1 MKRPASS
8 SLEAQYEFEASGRK
22 GTSIGSDVGVRLGV
36 NGVDYVRVRP
46 KGTCL
51 TKDQLGDGANRE
63 DGKAPLYGT
72 RRVVEVD
79 MMVAQLSWGREGKG
93 SRRARHDACRS
104 AGSRA
109 GRAGIRRSGEV
120 QDSAG
125 SEYSSE
131 AGCLGADA
139 GIAERE
145 GSWDSEISS
154 VRSLFGGGA
163 WVVWCVGNC
172 GCEVWTYLLREC
184 AVRSPE

>member
-1 MKRPASS
+1 
-8 SLEAQYEFEASGRK
+8 
-22 GTSIGSDVGVRLGV
+22 
-36 NGVDYVRVRP
+36 
-46 KGTCL
+46 
-51 TKDQLGDGANRE
+51 
-63 DGKAPLYGT
+63 
-72 RRVVEVD
+72 
-79 MMVAQLSWGREGKG
+79 
-93 SRRARHDACRS
+93 
-104 AGSRA
+104 
-109 GRAGIRRSGEV
+109 V

-163 WVVWCVGNC
+163 WVVWCVGKC

-184 AVRSPE
+184 AVQSLPE